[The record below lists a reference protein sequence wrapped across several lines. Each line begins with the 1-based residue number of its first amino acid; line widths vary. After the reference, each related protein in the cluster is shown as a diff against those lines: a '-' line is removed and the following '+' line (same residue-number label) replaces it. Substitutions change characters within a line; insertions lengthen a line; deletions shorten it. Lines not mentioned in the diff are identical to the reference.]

1 MSREMK
7 KARVIAVANQKGG
20 AGKTTTV
27 LNLAHGLALRGKEVL
42 ILDFDPQGQSATYL
56 GLRQEPGIFFLL
68 MSSIKPLEKN
78 ELILLR
84 QQVCSTGRTHLWII
98 PGSQETAVAQNSLA
112 ALEKPVS
119 YIRDAIGV
127 FIRNGLDYI
136 VMDTSPSLGGLQERA
151 IWAADYVIVPVAM
164 EFGSL
169 QGLQKTLEIMQKIK
183 SQNWKGTL
191 GGVLPTFYDEVTK
204 ETRKIEEDL
213 RAGFGDRVLAPI
225 HRATV
230 FRESIAEGQT
240 IFEKAPGSRAA
251 KEYEQ
256 LVDTILK
263 W

>member
-1 MSREMK
+1 MTK
-7 KARVIAVANQKGG
+7 VITIANQKGG

-42 ILDFDPQGQSATYL
+42 ILDFDPQGQSASYL
-56 GLRQEPGIFFLL
+56 GLKQEPGIFFLL
-68 MSSIKPLEKN
+68 MSSIKPLQKN

-84 QQVCSTGRTHLWII
+84 QQVRSTGRPRLWII

-112 ALEKPVS
+112 ALDKPVS
-119 YIRDAIGV
+119 YIREAIQV
-127 FIRNGLDYI
+127 FMRNGLDYI

-151 IWAADYVIVPVAM
+151 IWASDFVIVPVAM
-164 EFGSL
+164 EYGSL
-169 QGLQKTLEIMQKIK
+169 EGLNKTLSIMRNLKENK
-183 SQNWKGTL
+183 SWRGSL
-191 GGVLPTFYDEVTK
+191 GGVLPTFYDDVTR
-204 ETRKIEEDL
+204 ETKKIEEDL
-213 RAGFGDRVLAPI
+213 KAGFGATVLPPI

-251 KEYEQ
+251 QEYDR
-256 LVDTILK
+256 LVDQVLT